1 MRYVHADQIWVW
13 GLFCFLGMYLN
24 VNLATYIVPHGTD
37 LQGLAAGSYQA
48 KYLAEKIWPGFWF
61 LTLFNGFWIL
71 FKTQLGNTDILVRTV
86 TDCAWMASRRARAV
100 DGRDPGHLLRDPA
113 LVLVVGGPGH
123 PVGVAFPAL
132 HHPRQRR
139 GPGPGHRRRP
149 DLHRQP
155 PLPAAGRAPGSLA
168 RAGPPGLRGL
178 LRVLLVLRDP
188 RPRALPSDLGR
199 PMKALVYVGP
209 ETMEMQTLPDP
220 SVGQGEV
227 LLEISAAGI
236 CGSDIHGFLG
246 HSERR
251 KPGLVMGH
259 ETVARIAE
267 VHPTVKGWRVSE
279 RVSFNPL
286 VSCRSCPACLE
297 GRQNVCAD
305 WKLFGMDRLH
315 GTYAEYVSVP
325 ACQLLSL
332 SESLPEPEAIL
343 VEPLAVVIHAFRVS
357 MAETPR
363 TMAIFGAGPIGAL
376 ALVLAKLRGVPRVCV
391 VDVNARAPGGGAD
404 PGGRPRGRRR
414 AARRPGGGALLDGG
428 RGAEHVVEAVG
439 VEATRRAAV
448 AASSKGGRILF
459 LGLAQ
464 NDSALPWIEMTRN
477 EQAVFT
483 SFAYTPRDFEAAV
496 RLVEARRFDLKPW
509 TETRPLAEGQASFV
523 KMARDPGATLKL
535 MLTV

>member
-1 MRYVHADQIWVW
+1 
-13 GLFCFLGMYLN
+13 
-24 VNLATYIVPHGTD
+24 
-37 LQGLAAGSYQA
+37 
-48 KYLAEKIWPGFWF
+48 
-61 LTLFNGFWIL
+61 
-71 FKTQLGNTDILVRTV
+71 
-86 TDCAWMASRRARAV
+86 
-100 DGRDPGHLLRDPA
+100 
-113 LVLVVGGPGH
+113 
-123 PVGVAFPAL
+123 
-132 HHPRQRR
+132 
-139 GPGPGHRRRP
+139 
-149 DLHRQP
+149 
-155 PLPAAGRAPGSLA
+155 
-168 RAGPPGLRGL
+168 
-178 LRVLLVLRDP
+178 
-188 RPRALPSDLGR
+188 
-199 PMKALVYVGP
+199 MKALVYVGP
-209 ETMEMQTLPDP
+209 EKMEVQSLPDP
-220 SVGQGEV
+220 KVGAGEV

-267 VHPTVKGWRVSE
+267 IHPTVTGWRVSD

-305 WKLFGMDRLH
+305 WKLFGMDLLH

-332 SESLPEPEAIL
+332 SEAIAEPEAIL

-357 MAETPR
+357 VADTPR
-363 TMAIFGAGPIGAL
+363 TMVIFGAGPIGAL

-391 VDVNARAPGGGAD
+391 VDVNPERLAVARALGAD
-404 PGGRPRGRRR
+404 L
-414 AARRPGGGALLDGG
+414 AVDGG
-428 RGAEHVVEAVG
+428 RADALAQVRSWTQGRGADHVVEAVG

-459 LGLAQ
+459 LGLAE

-509 TETRPLAEGQASFV
+509 TETRPLADGQAGFV
-523 KMARDPGATLKL
+523 KMAHGPGATLKL
-535 MLTV
+535 MLTVSRAS